1 MHRLEANHSFTRQ
14 LIILFLIFMLVL
26 FLSVD
31 SHAGNNNNEKI
42 VGDRVLTLWSDKEEC
57 YKDGAY
63 IISIESKGDSY
74 KVAACSAYGCRA
86 SVAEFGKKSHP
97 SNYRNDSKFVWIN
110 DTIFETKINDEYKR
124 FYQCKL

>member
-1 MHRLEANHSFTRQ
+1 MYRLETKNSITHRLFFI
-14 LIILFLIFMLVL
+14 IILTFFI
-26 FLSVD
+26 SVN
-31 SHAGNNNNEKI
+31 SFAESKNNEKV
-42 VGDRVLTLWSDKEEC
+42 VGDRVLTLWSDMKEC

-86 SVAEFGKKSHP
+86 SVPEFGKKSHP
-97 SNYRNDSKFVWIN
+97 FSYRNDSKFIWIS
-110 DTIFETKINDEYKR
+110 DTIFETKINGAYKR